1 MIVPYVAIRNVL
13 VQKDLGEKRAH
24 WMLALQ
30 EYDLEIN
37 PAKIVIQQGLC
48 LPAAQSNDPEQEQ
61 QWIQEEDMSIDTTDV
76 ISAPSFEWYD
86 DIRFYLTYG
95 YAPPTLDFKKRRT
108 MRLKATPY
116 QFIDNV
122 LFRRNYDG
130 VFLRCLEKLEA
141 KNLLFEMHV
150 GPARGH
156 FSGETTAHKVL
167 RVGYYCP
174 ALFKD
179 AHIVVKKCEAC

>member
-1 MIVPYVAIRNVL
+1 MYVNIV
-13 VQKDLGEKRAH
+13 
-24 WMLALQ
+24 
-30 EYDLEIN
+30 
-37 PAKIVIQQGLC
+37 
-48 LPAAQSNDPEQEQ
+48 
-61 QWIQEEDMSIDTTDV
+61 DV
-76 ISAPSFEWYD
+76 ISSSSSEWYD
-86 DIRFYLTYG
+86 DIRFYLTHG
-95 YAPPTLDFKKRRT
+95 YAPLTLYFKKHIT
-108 MRLKATPY
+108 LRLKVAPY